1 MFCVCPNKK
10 KGLMLHK
17 NYMQAITTC
26 NWNEKGKKNHFLDL
40 NLLKKISILVFLI
53 RKYWK
58 KYSNIKNKNKKGRKM
73 DQTVG

>member
-1 MFCVCPNKK
+1 MKKKKK
-10 KGLMLHK
+10 KG
-17 NYMQAITTC
+17 
-26 NWNEKGKKNHFLDL
+26 NHFLDL

-58 KYSNIKNKNKKGRKM
+58 KYSDIKNKNKNKKGRKM